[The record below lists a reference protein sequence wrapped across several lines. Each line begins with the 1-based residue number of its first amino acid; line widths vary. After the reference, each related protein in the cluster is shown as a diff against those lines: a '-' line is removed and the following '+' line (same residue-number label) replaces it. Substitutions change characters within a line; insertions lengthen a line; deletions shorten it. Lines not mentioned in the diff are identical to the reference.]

1 MSLFQWGKT
10 EVRTSSLGASKRGFF
25 LDSRQEATTS
35 QQQQGYTGKFR
46 FKTVSQDWKHALI
59 LQPGVRRKFFRS
71 LCGVVPSTRTAFVVS
86 VVWWRGC
93 LPLDKYGYCLQR
105 ESHGGAVP
113 DNGRVHRQAPCFA
126 IFAYIVQYVHYYPL
140 STCVGVY
147 TVITWNLGVNKK
159 WHQLIGAFFE
169 SKRLDVRNAKSVMER
184 FKHHEL
190 LAWFCFR
197 YQVSMRHKGLPS
209 LSIGIV
215 FL

>member
-1 MSLFQWGKT
+1 MKKTCARRHEDAIYAMTWHEFREKSQQQWGKT
-10 EVRTSSLGASKRGFF
+10 DRTSSLGASKRGFSAR
-25 LDSRQEATTS
+25 LTAEATTS

-59 LQPGVRRKFFRS
+59 LQPGVRRKLFRS

-126 IFAYIVQYVHYYPL
+126 IFAYIWL
-140 STCVGVY
+140 MSNMST
-147 TVITWNLGVNKK
+147 IL
-159 WHQLIGAFFE
+159 
-169 SKRLDVRNAKSVMER
+169 
-184 FKHHEL
+184 
-190 LAWFCFR
+190 
-197 YQVSMRHKGLPS
+197 
-209 LSIGIV
+209 
-215 FL
+215 

>member
-1 MSLFQWGKT
+1 MKKT
-10 EVRTSSLGASKRGFF
+10 CARSRHEDAMTWHEFREKSQQQCPCFNEDSSLGASKRGF
-25 LDSRQEATTS
+25 SSTGRGKTS

-126 IFAYIVQYVHYYPL
+126 IFAYICLLSNMSTIIHYPL
-140 STCVGVY
+140 V
-147 TVITWNLGVNKK
+147 
-159 WHQLIGAFFE
+159 
-169 SKRLDVRNAKSVMER
+169 
-184 FKHHEL
+184 
-190 LAWFCFR
+190 
-197 YQVSMRHKGLPS
+197 
-209 LSIGIV
+209 
-215 FL
+215 

>member
-1 MSLFQWGKT
+1 MAESCPPISTYVFNATSRWKRNSARRHEDAIYAMTWHEFREKSQQQCPCFNEERLT
-10 EVRTSSLGASKRGFF
+10 EPSSLGASKRGNP
-25 LDSRQEATTS
+25 LDSWQRQQHLHNNKDTPANS
-35 QQQQGYTGKFR
+35 R

-126 IFAYIVQYVHYYPL
+126 IFAYICLMSNMSTIIHYPL
-140 STCVGVY
+140 V
-147 TVITWNLGVNKK
+147 
-159 WHQLIGAFFE
+159 
-169 SKRLDVRNAKSVMER
+169 
-184 FKHHEL
+184 
-190 LAWFCFR
+190 
-197 YQVSMRHKGLPS
+197 
-209 LSIGIV
+209 
-215 FL
+215 